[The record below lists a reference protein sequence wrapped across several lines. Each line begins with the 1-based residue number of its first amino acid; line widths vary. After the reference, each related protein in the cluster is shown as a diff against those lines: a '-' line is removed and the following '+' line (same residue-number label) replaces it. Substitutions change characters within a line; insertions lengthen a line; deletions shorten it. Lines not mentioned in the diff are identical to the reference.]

1 MQSIPKAV
9 RRLFSVQGLLTLKA
23 ALLRLVFVPPAP
35 QPMPQAEP
43 ECSASTPMPE
53 EACTDEP
60 SPDEKFAA
68 WEAERAAKLD
78 QASTYEQKGLRLLAR
93 AALLRASVKC
103 DDRGETFIAEEL
115 RELADDTPPTQ
126 PNSEAAWERP
136 VLRIVAADDVPANR
150 GA

>member
-1 MQSIPKAV
+1 MRTIPNAV
-9 RRLFSVQGLLTLKA
+9 RRLFSVQGLLTIKA

-35 QPMPQAEP
+35 QPTPLAEP
-43 ECSASTPMPE
+43 ESSPPTPMSE
-53 EACTDEP
+53 EIETAEP

-68 WEAERAAKLD
+68 WEAERAEKLD
-78 QASTYEQKGLRLLAR
+78 QASTYEQQGLRLLAR

-115 RELADDTPPTQ
+115 RELADDAPATPPISDT
-126 PNSEAAWERP
+126 AWERP
-136 VLRIVAADDVPANR
+136 TLRIVAADDTPANR